1 MVVVVPHGVVVPYL
15 NTYRGEGARAGRM
28 KDRFSPLRNHYV
40 SSLALENFKYD
51 NVHVSVGMLLHV
63 NRHNKALLCFHHS
76 NDRTL
81 SSTIR
86 SIIGTNRQNQYRSR

>member
-1 MVVVVPHGVVVPYL
+1 
-15 NTYRGEGARAGRM
+15 M

-63 NRHNKALLCFHHS
+63 NRHNQ
-76 NDRTL
+76 
-81 SSTIR
+81 SSPLF
-86 SIIGTNRQNQYRSR
+86 SPQQ

>member
-15 NTYRGEGARAGRM
+15 KHVCIVGRARGRARM

-63 NRHNKALLCFHHS
+63 NRHNQ
-76 NDRTL
+76 
-81 SSTIR
+81 SSPLF
-86 SIIGTNRQNQYRSR
+86 SPQQ